1 MKNFV
6 REFKEFAM
14 RGNVVDLAVG
24 VLIGGSFGSIVTSLV
39 NDILMPII
47 AAISGSPN
55 FTYLKLLLVDKGEDS
70 IYLNYGNFIQV
81 VVNFLIIAFC
91 VFIVVKAL
99 NSLKKKEEPA
109 PASAPVE
116 SDETKAL
123 KEIIEI
129 LKNK

>member
-1 MKNFV
+1 MKNFAK
-6 REFKEFAM
+6 EFKEFAM
-14 RGNVVDLAVG
+14 RGNVVDLAIG
-24 VLIGGSFGSIVTSLV
+24 VIIGGAFGSIVTSLV

-47 AAISGSPN
+47 AAISGSPD
-55 FTYLKLLLVDKGEDS
+55 FTHLKLLLVDKGENS
-70 IYLNYGNFIQV
+70 VYLNYGNFIQV
-81 VVNFLIIAFC
+81 LMNFLIIAFC
-91 VFIVVKAL
+91 VFLIVKGL

-109 PASAPVE
+109 PVSAPVE